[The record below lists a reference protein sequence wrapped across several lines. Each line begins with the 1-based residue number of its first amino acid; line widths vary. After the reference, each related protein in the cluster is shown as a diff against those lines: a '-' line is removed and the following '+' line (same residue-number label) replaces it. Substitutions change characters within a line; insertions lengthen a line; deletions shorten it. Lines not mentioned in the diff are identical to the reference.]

1 MGCPLTQQ
9 NIVLNDCAAPH
20 EQWYDASRASTA
32 RGAAAQEACRFCPLD
47 PAVAAPACSTSVS
60 GCTGSR
66 RAASDAEADAIKHCT
81 VISGTLTIQSFTLTA
96 TGLEKLLNL
105 ERVCGDVAI
114 QELRVGG
121 ALTGLDSLEYVGGN
135 LTMGKMPGTAG
146 SDDYLTSLDA
156 LSSLRYVGGALKV
169 KKNCHIESLA
179 NSVLHGF
186 EHAVIGDPGASV
198 VEYYVERLGLCRRLR
213 ASRHAGLR
221 DLLGHVTWA
230 RNVRSQ

>member
-1 MGCPLTQQ
+1 MMRAAA
-9 NIVLNDCAAPH
+9 VLLLVA
-20 EQWYDASRASTA
+20 
-32 RGAAAQEACRFCPLD
+32 GAAAQEACRFCPLD

-96 TGLEKLLNL
+96 TGLAKLSNL

-114 QELRVGG
+114 QQLRVGG

-135 LTMGKMPGTAG
+135 FTIEENAWD
-146 SDDYLTSLDA
+146 SFNSADYLSSLAA
-156 LSSLRYVGGALKV
+156 LGSLRYVGGALKV
-169 KKNCHIESLA
+169 TKNYHLESLA
-179 NSVLHGF
+179 DTVLQF

-198 VEYYVERLGLCRRLR
+198 VDYYVGGSDCAGDCALPGTPACSTCSASISTSPSPSCSAARARSLGLPT
-213 ASRHAGLR
+213 RH
-221 DLLGHVTWA
+221 
-230 RNVRSQ
+230 